1 MPSPKPPRSLSLRD
15 FDSRN
20 DATWRPK
27 RRAASDLAPRAKQLI
42 ELMVLGLPDGSRA
55 GMTLADAANV
65 MSIKVSTAREYQH
78 RPNAR
83 AYFLQLC
90 TALREGELPANIRAA
105 IAVRDDEKL
114 RGSAAGSR
122 AIIEAAKYIESG
134 GKESGGLNINVGV
147 GLGINGAAIGPGY
160 VVAISQEDVA
170 GAQHVL
176 RQARSTRSLLSD
188 DERESPASVIEHDG
202 AETAPSPEGQP
213 AASPGLQLFRGPVG
227 GFAPLDSRR
236 RRAPPDQLSVDET

>member
-1 MPSPKPPRSLSLRD
+1 MSLEE
-15 FDSRN
+15 
-20 DATWRPK
+20 
-27 RRAASDLAPRAKQLI
+27 AA
-42 ELMVLGLPDGSRA
+42 
-55 GMTLADAANV
+55 AA
-65 MSIKVSTAREYQH
+65 MGIKIGTAREYMH

-83 AYFLQLC
+83 SYFLQLC

-105 IAVRDDEKL
+105 IAVRDDKKL
-114 RGSAAGSR
+114 QGSAAGSR

-170 GAQHVL
+170 GAEQVL
-176 RQARSTRSLLSD
+176 RQARSTRSLLD
-188 DERESPASVIEHDG
+188 ESPATVIEGHATD
-202 AETAPSPEGQP
+202 AIEVAPSPEGHS

-236 RRAPPDQLSVDET
+236 RRANDNADAMES